1 MADIKWQFRPMSRAE
16 INQESMEREFFQ
28 DDTINVRLVR
38 EVIQNALDA
47 ALDKYEGRSR
57 GSYGPVKV
65 RFSLAGITNPLP
77 EERAQ
82 EYFVGLKSHLEAV
95 NELDN
100 DIVFRLTEDSL
111 LTGGMPFLVIEDYR
125 TKGLNGAW
133 EQFDDTPEQP
143 AVGNDFYWF
152 FRNVGRS
159 GKGESDN
166 GSWGLGKWVFPDA
179 SKISSYIAVTRRTE
193 DDETLLMGQA
203 VLNKHTV
210 VDQRYPPYGYFAEH
224 DTAAFS
230 RPLTTANPEH
240 RPFIRRCID
249 DFDLRYRSSSGLSV
263 VIPFP
268 RVGGGEGEVVLD
280 KNRLLA
286 AVVHN
291 YFFPIVAGHLEV
303 SVEGDGSPV
312 YLSSSNIDYVL
323 DDLSLADTGE
333 SSASGYRKLFKM
345 CRDIMGLRPD
355 EVVEIGNPGTIQEGS
370 ESYADLVALR
380 PKYDSEELLAFRIT
394 TDVQRRNGSRET
406 SYYNLYLQKDTSL
419 EEGHDYY
426 VRGTLSIPNRDSIRG
441 YAARALLVVNENEP
455 LAAMLRDSERPSHNA
470 WYPQDDRVTK
480 RWVATRSRITSVI
493 NAPSRLLRILEAAPE
508 GLQRDALIDVFSWDG
523 KWGKP
528 TVPVSVPNVIQE
540 PASKPTV
547 TPTPPEDL
555 PVSRLTDFTT
565 TRVGTGFRVRG
576 AAGGDSSVPFRA
588 RLLVAYVIPRGNS
601 FKRYKEFDFSLHG
614 ANPLE
619 VTVIGGNV
627 SPGNSGNELFL
638 DVEDLAK
645 FSLTVQGFD
654 GLRDVRVDVKRL
666 VSESI
671 GEED

>member
-1 MADIKWQFRPMSRAE
+1 
-16 INQESMEREFFQ
+16 MEREFFQ

-47 ALDKYEGRSR
+47 ALDKYEGRLR
-57 GSYGPVKV
+57 GSYGPVRV

-77 EERAQ
+77 AERAQ
-82 EYFVGLKSHLEAV
+82 EYIVGLKPHLEAV
-95 NELDN
+95 NDLDN
-100 DIVFRLTEDSL
+100 DIALRLKEDSL
-111 LTGGMPFLVIEDYR
+111 LASGMPFLVIEDDR
-125 TKGLNGAW
+125 TKGLNGDW
-133 EQFDDTPEQP
+133 EQFDDTQEQP
-143 AVGNDFYWF
+143 AIGNDFYWF

-179 SKISSYIAVTRRTE
+179 SKISSYIAVTRRSG
-193 DDETLLMGQA
+193 DGETLLMGQA

-224 DTAAFS
+224 DTEDFP
-230 RPLTTANPEH
+230 RPLTTANTEH

-249 DFDLRYRSSSGLSV
+249 DFDLRHRSSSGLSV

-268 RVGGGEGEVVLD
+268 RVGGGESEVVLD

-312 YLSSSNIDYVL
+312 YLSSSNTDYVL
-323 DDLSLADTGE
+323 DDLPLADTGE

-345 CRDIMGLRPD
+345 CRDITGLRPD
-355 EVVEIGNPGTIQEGS
+355 EVVEIGSPGPIQEGS
-370 ESYADLVALR
+370 KSHEDLVALR
-380 PKYDSEELLAFRIT
+380 PRYDSEELLAFRIS
-394 TDVQRRNGSRET
+394 TDVQRRNGFRES
-406 SYYNLYLQKDTSL
+406 SYYSLYLQKDTSL

-441 YAARALLVVNENEP
+441 YSARALLVVNENER

-480 RWVATRSRITSVI
+480 RWVATRNRITNVI

-508 GLQRDALIDVFSWDG
+508 GLQRDALTDIFSWDG
-523 KWGKP
+523 NWGKP

-540 PASKPTV
+540 PSSIPIV
-547 TPTPPEDL
+547 TPTPPKDL
-555 PVSRLTDFTT
+555 PESRATDFTT

-576 AAGGDSSVPFRA
+576 ARSEDSREPFRA
-588 RLLVAYVIPRGNS
+588 RLLVAYVVPRGNS
-601 FKRYKEFDFSLHG
+601 FKHYRELDFSLHG
-614 ANPLE
+614 PNSLE
-619 VTVIGGNV
+619 VTANGGSI
-627 SPGNSGNELFL
+627 SPGSSGNELFL
-638 DVEDLAK
+638 DVEDPAN

-654 GLRDVRVDVKRL
+654 GFRDVRVDVKRL
-666 VSESI
+666 AAESI
-671 GEED
+671 GKEE